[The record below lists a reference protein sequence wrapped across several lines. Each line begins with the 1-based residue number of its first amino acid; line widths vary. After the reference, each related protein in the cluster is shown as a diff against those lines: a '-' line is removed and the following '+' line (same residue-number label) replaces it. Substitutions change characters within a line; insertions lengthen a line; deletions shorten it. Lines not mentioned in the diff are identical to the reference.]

1 MIYKVEEVS
10 AGLCTGTLRTG
21 AIEAKIKEMEQRGW
35 KFEQTETIIGRFC
48 LFFQRYKAVIC
59 FSKEAEVLSEDSTS
73 IQVEE
78 NTTSE
83 DSFLNTILNRMQIKE
98 FSISEIT
105 KNLGE
110 YLYLLGMLITTIGF
124 CCPMFGSFFGGL
136 NGFRLIR
143 SSIGALLIFIG
154 AVVGLAYSVLPMLEI
169 KLPSSTLVKKVAI
182 IASIIGG
189 IILILEIGFHPI
201 GIRATYG
208 SYMVVIGWIIA
219 LVGNFSKSK
228 K

>member
-21 AIEAKIKEMEQRGW
+21 AIEAKIKEMEKRGW

-59 FSKEAEVLSEDSTS
+59 FSKEAESLSEDSTS

-78 NTTSE
+78 NTTS
-83 DSFLNTILNRMQIKE
+83 K
-98 FSISEIT
+98 IT
-105 KNLGE
+105 ENLGE

-124 CCPMFGSFFGGL
+124 CCPMFKSSLGSFLSSL
-136 NGFRLIR
+136 NGFRLMP
-143 SSIGALLIFIG
+143 SIGALLIFIG

-169 KLPSSTLVKKVAI
+169 KLPSSTLVKKVAV

-189 IILILEIGFHPI
+189 IILILKIGFHPI

-208 SYMVVIGWIIA
+208 FYVVVIGWIVS
-219 LVGNFSKSK
+219 LVGIFSKSK